1 MIYADDDDDDND
13 YNDEDDNILV
23 VDKVTLSPLY
33 SGRIESWG
41 VGLCGGRKKQRNR
54 IKTLEARKRIKN
66 KLKPQ
71 GKSRPGVEPRSQ

>member
-1 MIYADDDDDDND
+1 MKMIYADDDDDDDDDND

-41 VGLCGGRKKQRNR
+41 VGLCGGRKNR
-54 IKTLEARKRIKN
+54 ET
-66 KLKPQ
+66 
-71 GKSRPGVEPRSQ
+71 G

>member
-1 MIYADDDDDDND
+1 MKMIYADDDDDND

-41 VGLCGGRKKQRNR
+41 VGLCGGRKNR
-54 IKTLEARKRIKN
+54 ET
-66 KLKPQ
+66 
-71 GKSRPGVEPRSQ
+71 G

>member
-1 MIYADDDDDDND
+1 MKMIYADDDDDDND
-13 YNDEDDNILV
+13 YDNILV

-71 GKSRPGVEPRSQ
+71 GKSRPGVEPTSQ